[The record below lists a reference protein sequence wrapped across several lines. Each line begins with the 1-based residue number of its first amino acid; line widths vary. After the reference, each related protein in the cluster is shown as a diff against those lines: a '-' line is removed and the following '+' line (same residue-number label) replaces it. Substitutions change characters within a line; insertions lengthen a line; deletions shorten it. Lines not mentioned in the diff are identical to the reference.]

1 MALAGANADSVNGTG
16 KLAILRITPQI
27 SGTSYIRFSSESIYR
42 DSENK
47 NIVIQ
52 DSSLVEGI
60 IIAE

>member
-1 MALAGANADSVNGTG
+1 MALAGADADSVNGTG